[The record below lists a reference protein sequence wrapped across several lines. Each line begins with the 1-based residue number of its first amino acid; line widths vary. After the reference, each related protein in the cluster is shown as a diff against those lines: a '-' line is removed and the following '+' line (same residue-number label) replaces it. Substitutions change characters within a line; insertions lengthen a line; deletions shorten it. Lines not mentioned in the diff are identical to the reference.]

1 MYKRP
6 LPKPKL
12 TCDKPLAR
20 ADSSPFWTTCQPIQI
35 PRHVPISRGP
45 ILQVESLIFGLRR
58 QGVPEDHLERLREEN
73 KYTPPPPVPVRLKKK
88 KRKEAAE
95 PVFMTPI
102 VQKKKVLKAVVKK
115 I

>member
-12 TCDKPLAR
+12 KCDKPLAR

-35 PRHVPISRGP
+35 PRYVPVPRGP
-45 ILQVESLIFGLRR
+45 ILQIENLIFGLRR

-73 KYTPPPPVPVRLKKK
+73 KYIPPPPAPVRLKKK
-88 KRKEAAE
+88 KRKETVE
-95 PVFMTPI
+95 PVFMTPVI
-102 VQKKKVLKAVVKK
+102 PRKKVLKAVVKK